1 MKYTRAGRGRCSG
14 HIVQL
19 LQLGEKNRTVAN
31 HKLNAH
37 SSRSHAVLL
46 ITVSRHG
53 KASLGGAPT
62 IQRGKL
68 LLVDLAGSER
78 QKSTQSK
85 GQVRC
90 AARNKTRLLYRP
102 LYLSWVGGGGRMLS
116 F

>member
-1 MKYTRAGRGRCSG
+1 VLLDPKPRSVELTDRN

-53 KASLGGAPT
+53 QAALGGAPT
-62 IQRGKL
+62 IQ
-68 LLVDLAGSER
+68 VTHA
-78 QKSTQSK
+78 
-85 GQVRC
+85 
-90 AARNKTRLLYRP
+90 
-102 LYLSWVGGGGRMLS
+102 
-116 F
+116 